1 MPKIT
6 TQQKDKV
13 YVNFKAKIESRL
25 KFKKIVQFSL
35 LTEMSPVLEAMFEEF
50 IENWETPQGREKIL
64 NKYFKYKP
72 NEK

>member
-6 TQQKDKV
+6 TQQKNKV

-25 KFKKIVQFSL
+25 RFKKIVQFSL

-64 NKYFKYKP
+64 NKYFKYKL
-72 NEK
+72 

>member
-64 NKYFKYKP
+64 NKYFKYKL
-72 NEK
+72 